1 MSQRRPSAEEAV
13 PPPKS
18 IQRSASDPTAE
29 PPTDNPPPRTHWI
42 TDGDTLQELAFR
54 FLGDRNRWR
63 EIREANRDVLTTD
76 DILPIGKEIRIP
88 ARAARN
94 SSAPPQTAEESQG
107 LVPIPWKD

>member
-1 MSQRRPSAEEAV
+1 MSRRRPSAEEAV

-18 IQRSASDPTAE
+18 IQRPASDPTAA
-29 PPTDNPPPRTHWI
+29 TDNPPPRTHWI
-42 TDGDTLQELAFR
+42 TDGDTLQELALR

-88 ARAARN
+88 ERAARN
-94 SSAPPQTAEESQG
+94 SAAPQTAAESQG